1 MILHLLII
9 FQILFI
15 NIKSGLIED
24 CEIGNYC
31 SDGPCSTNGN
41 CKIDAFNLSYNSQG
55 NIQTKCECN
64 YGFSSYKKDKESKI
78 LCCYEKK
85 SHFNAFM
92 LELFLGLG
100 IGHFY
105 IGDIKYGLIKLFSEI
120 FLCFV
125 FCCMTYLACNKEHTI
140 VINLN
145 EINKKEEYKAN
156 ENIDNEEIK
165 ELNENIENDKNNS
178 ENDSKNQYNDDED
191 KLNDMLNKNV
201 MKCPLHKFFIFA
213 SLILFIFL
221 HVADILLIGLGVFK
235 DGNGE
240 ILSMWY

>member
-1 MILHLLII
+1 MIIYLLII

-15 NIKSGLIED
+15 NIKSDAIKD

-31 SDGPCSTNGN
+31 SDGACSTNGN
-41 CKIDAFNLSYNSQG
+41 CKIEIFNYTYDKLISR
-55 NIQTKCECN
+55 CECN
-64 YGFSSYKKDKESKI
+64 YGFSSYDRKDEI

-105 IGDIKYGLIKLFSEI
+105 IGDVKYGLTKLFLEI
-120 FLCFV
+120 ILCSI
-125 FCCMTYLACNKEHTI
+125 FCCMTYFACNKQHTI
-140 VINLN
+140 FINLN
-145 EINKKEEYKAN
+145 EENKKEEYKIN
-156 ENIDNEEIK
+156 ENIDNDEIK

-178 ENDSKNQYNDDED
+178 ENDSKNLIYDDDEN
-191 KLNDMLNKNV
+191 KLNDLLNKNV
-201 MKCPLHKFFIFA
+201 MKCPLYKFFIFT
-213 SLILFIFL
+213 SFILFIFI
-221 HVADILLIGLGVFK
+221 HIADILLIGLGFFK

-240 ILSMWY
+240 NLAMWY